1 MTSPAQPPAAPPTPT
16 PPPPSAPAS
25 TGAVSELL
33 RRLEALETANRKLRR
48 QGMSV
53 LVITSVLLGLAAAL
67 VITAS
72 RHGMPGFV
80 PSVVEA
86 REFLLRDKDGRVR
99 GAWGQDE
106 DGAIRLVLQ
115 DHQSKRSI
123 KLNLLED
130 GTAGLTFADSS
141 GSARLIMAMLPDE
154 TANLVFADRRGIT
167 RTVLGLNGNGGS
179 TLVFADG
186 GGTTRSGI
194 GVDRRGQA
202 MLLTAG
208 SGEPEAAAEVESV
221 VVPPADSVKPRRA
234 KRTPAA
240 PPQKP

>member
-1 MTSPAQPPAAPPTPT
+1 MTSPAQPPAAPTTPNPAT
-16 PPPPSAPAS
+16 PAS
-25 TGAVSELL
+25 AGAVTDLR
-33 RRLEALETANRKLRR
+33 RRLEALEAANQKLRR
-48 QGMSV
+48 QAMSV

-99 GAWGQDE
+99 GAWGQDDE
-106 DGAIRLVLQ
+106 GAIRLVLQ
-115 DHQSKRSI
+115 DHQSRRSI

-130 GTAGLTFADSS
+130 GTSGLTFADSS
-141 GSARLIMAMLPDE
+141 GSARLIMAMLPDG
-154 TANLVFADRRGIT
+154 TANLVFADHRGIT
-167 RTVLGLNGNGGS
+167 RTVLGLNANGGS

-208 SGEPEAAAEVESV
+208 SGEPEAEPAAESV
-221 VVPPADSVKPRRA
+221 VVPPVDSVKPKRA
-234 KRTPAA
+234 KRAPAA
-240 PPQKP
+240 PPEKP